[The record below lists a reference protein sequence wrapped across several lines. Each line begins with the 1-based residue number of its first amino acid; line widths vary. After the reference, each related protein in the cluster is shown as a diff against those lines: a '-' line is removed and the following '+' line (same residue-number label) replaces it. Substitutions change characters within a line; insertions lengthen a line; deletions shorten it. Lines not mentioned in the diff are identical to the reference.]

1 MKRKFLTLMLLALM
15 PVFSLNTLVSGFND
29 DPNQIAIDEALKLKL
44 EIIDQTY
51 PNKGIIIK
59 LTIDPQ
65 IDSGKAAVTWFYDDN
80 ILKPVGESEDIIA
93 LSSGNTVEL
102 IKEFTP
108 LTKYSLLDDYEHVI
122 SVKVAAAAYDR
133 NYINTSRL
141 ELLFNTE
148 FENVPLLDSYV
159 SHKNLYNV
167 LTTALYCLVGAMVVA
182 LITLAIKRFISYLNS
197 DDS

>member
-1 MKRKFLTLMLLALM
+1 MQLMFLAPVALA
-15 PVFSLNTLVSGFND
+15 FND
-29 DPNQIAIDEALKLKL
+29 DPNQVAIDEALKLKL

-51 PNKGIIIK
+51 PNKGLIIK
-59 LTIDPQ
+59 LTINPQ
-65 IDSGKAAVTWFYDDN
+65 IDSGKTAITWYYDSN
-80 ILKPVGESEDIIA
+80 ILKPVGSDEDIIS
-93 LSSGNTVEL
+93 LTNGNSVEL
-102 IKEFTP
+102 TKEFIP
-108 LTKYSLLDDYEHVI
+108 LTKYSLLEDYEHVI

-133 NYINTSRL
+133 NYINTARL
-141 ELLFNTE
+141 ELVFNKD
-148 FENVPLLDSYV
+148 FENTPLLDSYI

>member
-1 MKRKFLTLMLLALM
+1 MLLLLM
-15 PVFSLNTLVSGFND
+15 PLSIFTPWVLGFND
-29 DPNQIAIDEALKLKL
+29 DPNQVAIDEALKLNL

-80 ILKPVGESEDIIA
+80 ILKPVGESEDVIA
-93 LSSGNTVEL
+93 LAKGNKVEL
-102 IKEFTP
+102 TKEFTP
-108 LTKYSLLDDYEHVI
+108 LTKYSLLNDYEHVI

-133 NYINTSRL
+133 NYINTTRL
-141 ELLFNTE
+141 ELTFNKE
-148 FENVPLLDSYV
+148 FENIPLLDSYV

>member
-1 MKRKFLTLMLLALM
+1 MKLKFLNLMLLVILPLFSM
-15 PVFSLNTLVSGFND
+15 TPLVFGFND
-29 DPNQIAIDEALKLKL
+29 DPNQVAIDEALKLNL

-65 IDSGKAAVTWFYDDN
+65 IDSGKASVTWFYDDN

-93 LSSGNTVEL
+93 LKSGNKVEL
-102 IKEFTP
+102 TKEFTP
-108 LTKYSLLDDYEHVI
+108 LTKYSLLEDYEHVI

-133 NYINTSRL
+133 NYINTTRL
-141 ELLFNTE
+141 ELTFNKD
-148 FENVPLLDSYV
+148 FENTPLLDSYV
-159 SHKNLYNV
+159 SHKNLFNV
-167 LTTALYCLVGAMVVA
+167 LTTALYCLVGAMVIA